1 MSLLAL
7 PVLSILTDTRAIFL
21 FLGLSYKTRK
31 KNEPVLALP
40 MFIPIQPS
48 QTLLYSFTKPPSL
61 VNFLKMT
68 ALGVNGLWSSQAH
81 SFQLVGPNQTFTFT
95 RSCVPETQNNNMHTY
110 RSPNF
115 WNGPSSIYTKST
127 FTSHPTLIPVT
138 MYLLNVQI

>member
-1 MSLLAL
+1 MGHRPSARMSLLAL

-95 RSCVPETQNNNMHTY
+95 RSCVPETQNNNMHTDHLI
-110 RSPNF
+110 SGMAPH
-115 WNGPSSIYTKST
+115 PSTQN
-127 FTSHPTLIPVT
+127 P
-138 MYLLNVQI
+138 LLPPILPLYQ